1 MGDPIYPQGIARVLG
16 LKDFLEP
23 GASHLTFS
31 TFEIDTALSLEGAK
45 YAEDSQKGQLVASTR
60 RLLEEMKTFEK
71 LYSEVYPLHDLTKT
85 QELFMQMEEWLTSR
99 RAFFEKGTPFY
110 LVAPLDET
118 SRVMVRSE
126 VLSEEFK
133 QTFGSHPLC
142 PKALALF
149 MEDPTYQCHYRF
161 GVFETS
167 DGVLCQVAYV
177 KDEVRWPVIKDLP
190 PNHSARVRL
199 PWSHKDLVDAPIRT
213 SEIGED
219 LFLVL
224 YWLGEAFVDPS
235 QRRPFPWL
243 LSVDR
248 SLSAKIQHAINDIFY
263 LSESQAKECWVQ
275 ALGKGSITVA
285 TISKMTGLHLSWRT
299 MGTDQRLVPTMKPL
313 EGRPTH
319 VALPS
324 MFTASYI
331 KECLAVFYTHH
342 DHPFSKVPP
351 KPMSPRAHVEIKSQV
366 DLWSEIILTRFH
378 VFPGSPMD
386 IIFKEKM
393 DQIMVQWCVEHD
405 VSFSSLK
412 PSKTPMEFLHPVQ
425 LFVSKECSLMPDKE
439 KGYFI
444 VGLNYDV

>member
-31 TFEIDTALSLEGAK
+31 TFEIETALSLEGAK
-45 YAEDSQKGQLVASTR
+45 YTEDSQEGQLVASTR
-60 RLLEEMKTFEK
+60 RLLEEMKTFK
-71 LYSEVYPLHDLTKT
+71 ALYSQVYPLHDLTKT

-99 RAFFEKGTPFY
+99 RALFEKGTPFY
-110 LVAPLDET
+110 LVVPLDDT

-126 VLSEEFK
+126 HLSKEFK
-133 QTFGSHPLC
+133 ETFGSHPLC

-149 MEDPTYQCHYRF
+149 MEDPTYKCHYSF
-161 GVFETS
+161 GVFETL
-167 DGVLCQVAYV
+167 DGVLCKIAYV
-177 KDEVRWPVIKDLP
+177 EDRVQWPAVKDLP
-190 PNHSARVRL
+190 HNHSARVRL
-199 PWSHKDLVDAPIRT
+199 PWTHKDLVEVPTHT

-224 YWLGEAFVDPS
+224 YWLGAAFVDPS

-243 LSVDR
+243 LSVGPG
-248 SLSAKIQHAINDIFY
+248 LSAKIRNIINNTFY

-275 ALGKGSITVA
+275 PFGKGSVTVSA
-285 TISKMTGLHLSWRT
+285 LSKMTGLHLSWRT
-299 MGTDQRLVPTMKPL
+299 MGNDQRLSSTMKPL

-324 MFTASYI
+324 TMTASYLC
-331 KECLAVFYTHH
+331 KCLTVFYAHH
-342 DHPFSKVPP
+342 AHPFTKVHPNTP
-351 KPMSPRAHVEIKSQV
+351 PRAHVEIKSQV
-366 DLWSEIILTRFH
+366 DLWSEIVLTHFH

-386 IIFKEKM
+386 IIFKE
-393 DQIMVQWCVEHD
+393 MVEKVMVRWCLEHD
-405 VSFSSLK
+405 LPFSSLK
-412 PSKTPMEFLHPVQ
+412 PPKTPMEFLHPVQ
-425 LFVSKECSLMPDKE
+425 LFISKDCSLMTDKE

-444 VGLNYDV
+444 VGLNYDC